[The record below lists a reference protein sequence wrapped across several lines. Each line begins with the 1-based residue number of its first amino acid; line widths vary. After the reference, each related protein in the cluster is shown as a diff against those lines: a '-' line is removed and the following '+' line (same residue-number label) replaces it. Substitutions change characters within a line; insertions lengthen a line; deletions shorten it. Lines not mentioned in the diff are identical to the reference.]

1 MKSGSNHHGS
11 SINEI
16 PTSLTMPTAPS
27 PSIKPSSPFDGVD
40 DVPSALPDGE
50 PHISEQVDEA
60 EIQQLPI
67 EFPTTLTPPLSP
79 NANKMGHHVADQV
92 GFKLLSRLGGYG
104 WRG

>member
-1 MKSGSNHHGS
+1 MKSGSNHDGS
-11 SINEI
+11 SITEI

-27 PSIKPSSPFDGVD
+27 PSIKPSSPFDELD
-40 DVPSALPDGE
+40 NVPSTLPDDE
-50 PHISEQVDEA
+50 PDFSEQVDEV

-79 NANKMGHHVADQV
+79 KANKPGHHVAHQV
-92 GFKLLSRLGGYG
+92 GFKLLARLGGYG